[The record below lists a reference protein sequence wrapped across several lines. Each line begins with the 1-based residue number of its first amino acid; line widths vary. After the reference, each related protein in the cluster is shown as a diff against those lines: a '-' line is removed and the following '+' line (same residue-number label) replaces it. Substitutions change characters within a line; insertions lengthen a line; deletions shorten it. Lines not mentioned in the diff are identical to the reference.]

1 MTKTL
6 KRRFILF
13 TMTAVTCLLLFIVL
27 AINGLNWMM
36 LERQSDTVLETIVDA
51 DGTFHKMD
59 FDRPPPFSRPIDMDR
74 MRASRFFIVRSDFSG
89 NIVDVN
95 IDQISAIDRET
106 AKSYALEVL
115 KTEHTS
121 GRVHGYKFA
130 VKELGPNKLTF
141 FMDTSE
147 QNENFRM
154 VLFASTTIAVLCWVI
169 LLMIVIL
176 LSGKVIRPVLVGM
189 EKQKQF
195 ITNAGHEMKT
205 PLAIIQSN
213 NDTMALI
220 HGENKYNVYIR
231 NQTKRLN
238 VLMTNLLT
246 LAKLDEE
253 IPLPTETV
261 NISDVANELLP
272 AYTEDAQTRNLR
284 FTVQIE
290 PDIVI
295 QTNQDSFRQLLTV
308 LLDNA
313 IKYTPDSGYVHV
325 SLARDGR
332 HVQIIEEN
340 TCDPS
345 LEPDPER
352 LFERFY
358 RGDAA
363 RTQKKDSSGYGI
375 GLSAARA
382 ICENFGGK
390 LIAEYPSAETIRF
403 TARF

>member
-1 MTKTL
+1 MTKAL
-6 KRRFILF
+6 KRRFIIF
-13 TMTAVTCLLLFIVL
+13 TMTAVTCLLVFIVL

-36 LERQSDTVLETIVDA
+36 LERQSDMVMETLVDA
-51 DGTFHKMD
+51 EGAFHKMD
-59 FDRPPPFSRPIDMDR
+59 FDRPPSFSRPLDMDR
-74 MRASRFFIVRSDFSG
+74 MRSSRFFIVRSDASG
-89 NIVDVN
+89 NIMDVN
-95 IDQISAIDRET
+95 VDQISSIDQET
-106 AKSYALEVL
+106 AKNFALKVL
-115 KTEHTS
+115 KADKES
-121 GRVHGYKFA
+121 GRVEGYKFA
-130 VKELGPNKLTF
+130 VKQLGPNRLIF

-147 QNENFRM
+147 QRESFCM
-154 VLFASTTIAVLCWVI
+154 VLFASGAIAVLCWVS
-169 LLMIVIL
+169 LLIIVIL
-176 LSGKVIRPVLVGM
+176 LSGKVIRPVLAGM

-220 HGENKYNVYIR
+220 HGENKYNVHIR

-238 VLMTNLLT
+238 VLMSNLLT

-261 NISDVANELLP
+261 NISEVTNELLP
-272 AYTEDAQTRNLR
+272 VYREDAQTRNLH
-284 FTVQIE
+284 FNVQIE
-290 PDIVI
+290 PNII
-295 QTNQDSFRQLLTV
+295 TQTNKDSLRQMLTI

-313 IKYTPDSGYVHV
+313 LKYTPDHGYIYL
-325 SLARDGR
+325 SLTRDGR
-332 HVQIIEEN
+332 CIQIIEEN

-345 LEPDPER
+345 LEADPER

-363 RTQKKDSSGYGI
+363 RTQKKESSGYGI

-390 LIAEYPSAETIRF
+390 LTAEYPSDETIRF